1 MTEPIPSSSARK
13 TALVTGASRRVGA
26 MIATT
31 LATSGY
37 RVICHMRQRSLEADQ
52 LVAKIA
58 SAGGAAHIVEADL
71 VDVSARQNM
80 MREIHEGFGVLDLL
94 VNNAAVFSSDRFED
108 YSESS
113 LDMHLAIN
121 LKAPID
127 LARQFSRMA
136 SNNDPSIVNIVDHR
150 VLKLTPQHFT
160 YTLSKAAL
168 HAATQTM
175 AQALAPKIRVN
186 AIGPGPT
193 LPNPHD
199 GESGFRHE
207 VAGVPLNHAV
217 DAKDIA
223 DAVLYLA
230 SAQSVTGILL
240 PVDAGQFIG
249 WKTPD
254 IIE

>member
-1 MTEPIPSSSARK
+1 MTEPIPSPRARK
-13 TALVTGASRRVGA
+13 IALVTGASRRVGA
-26 MIATT
+26 MIAKR
-31 LATSGY
+31 LAVSGFQ
-37 RVICHMRQRSLEADQ
+37 VICHVRHRSVEADQ
-52 LVAKIA
+52 LMAEITASGGVAQF
-58 SAGGAAHIVEADL
+58 VEADL
-71 VDVSARQNM
+71 VDVSARQKM
-80 MREIHEGFGVLDLL
+80 MTDIRERFGSLDLL
-94 VNNAAVFSSDRFED
+94 VNNAAAFSSDRFED
-108 YSESS
+108 FSEST

-127 LARQFSRMA
+127 LARQFASLA
-136 SNNDPSIVNIVDHR
+136 SSNNPSIVNIIDHR

-207 VAGVPLNHAV
+207 VEGVPLSHAV
-217 DAKDIA
+217 DASDIA

-230 SAQSVTGILL
+230 SARSVTGFLL
-240 PVDAGQFIG
+240 PVDAGQAIG

-254 IIE
+254 VVE